1 MISANQRSFN
11 DFKYV
16 KQALIMHNSFDILP
30 VIKYLHLELLCLD
43 FLERIFRTKIAEREH
58 TFYKYEYGAVRLSL
72 KKKKKC

>member
-16 KQALIMHNSFDILP
+16 KQALIMNNSFDILP

-43 FLERIFRTKIAEREH
+43 FLERISRTKIAEREH
-58 TFYKYEYGAVRLSL
+58 TFYKYEYDVVRLSL